1 MKIEYHKITTTWAR
15 NDHTTIVACI
25 CNAGV
30 DVIVGTVMVDYSGDD
45 KKDAFIW
52 NLYVRSD
59 LMRNCIGTQ
68 LLYEAEQDAKERD
81 CESISLEWQA
91 IDTDGWTLDWYK
103 RQGYNVDTS
112 YCRAGVVR
120 MTKRLQEKRGGRK

>member
-1 MKIEYHKITTTWAR
+1 MKIEYHKITTTWAK

-30 DVIVGTVMVDYSGDD
+30 DLIVGTVMVDYNGDD
-45 KKDAFIW
+45 KKNAYLW

-59 LMRNCIGTQ
+59 FMRNGIGTQ

-112 YCRAGVVR
+112 YGRAGCVR
-120 MTKRLQEKRGGRK
+120 MTRQFIEMKGRRK